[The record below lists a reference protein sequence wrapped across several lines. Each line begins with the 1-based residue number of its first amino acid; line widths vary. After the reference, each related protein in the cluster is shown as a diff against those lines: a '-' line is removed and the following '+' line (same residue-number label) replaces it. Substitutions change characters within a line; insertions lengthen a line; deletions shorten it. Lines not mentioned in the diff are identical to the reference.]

1 MVSISAQEESMSK
14 ATPWKWHNEF
24 PEDGTRYDKLIS
36 ESGETIL
43 ECWAS
48 ESVGDSGIAVSDEH
62 ATLISRAPAL
72 RDALRDLLE
81 AMPSCPGTVVS
92 GSGGHTVHAND
103 CGKPATHG
111 CDGSLF
117 GYCADHAGTHDE
129 PDWWHDA
136 VARIRAALD
145 GL

>member
-1 MVSISAQEESMSK
+1 MSK
-14 ATPWKWHNEF
+14 ATEGEWFSCFNE
-24 PEDGTRYDKLIS
+24 EKYRHEIRVRDLRESCGRLGTLLGHT
-36 ESGETIL
+36 SGLLIL
-43 ECWAS
+43 EEDAANA
-48 ESVGDSGIAVSDEH
+48 EMF
-62 ATLISRAPAL
+62 SRAPQL